1 MSKGI
6 EVRYNVLAGEG
17 AAVEVTEGKTA
28 GEEAG
33 GVSRGQTHRESLLR
47 SWRSIP
53 RRSGASGSH

>member
-1 MSKGI
+1 MLKLRHWSGGRGKTSEPRRSTSKGI

-33 GVSRGQTHRESLLR
+33 GVSRGQTH
-47 SWRSIP
+47 
-53 RRSGASGSH
+53 